1 MNKNKNENTFYFL
14 FLYYML
20 KAYKNSLYM
29 YSIFDKNQK
38 FYMMDIKFIKKVRKK
53 DGYSEA
59 EARKQKENEWVK

>member
-20 KAYKNSLYM
+20 KAYKKSLYM